1 MNPALRNRPGWKT
14 WLLTATLLPWI
25 TNTLMAAESGA
36 PGGDGPFQ
44 WLPFLAP
51 FHSVVLHL
59 PIGFVLMACIFE
71 LYAMK
76 RPGEEIRR
84 VLTLSHVFCILAA
97 VVTIVLGLLR
107 AVDGGYEEKALDL
120 HKWYG
125 VAVGFLAV
133 GTLVLHQLGFG
144 GGKEKKAMIVAYRLT
159 LAVNF
164 SVLAIAG
171 HLGGNLTYG
180 SEYLVAN
187 APNFVKEI
195 LDHDEGDDS
204 AGGATVAASS
214 EAESSAAAGPL
225 VHFNEKV
232 WPALEAKCVRCH
244 GKEKK
249 KGGYTL
255 TDKEIAFK
263 GGDSEIEAIVPFNPA
278 KSLLVETILLPEDD
292 DYVMPPEGKEP
303 LTQEEILAI
312 IQWVKDG
319 AAWSDKLP

>member
-1 MNPALRNRPGWKT
+1 MLPLLATAL
-14 WLLTATLLPWI
+14 LLI
-25 TNTLMAAESGA
+25 TTTGMASEAAASNDEG
-36 PGGDGPFQ
+36 GPFK
-44 WLPFLAP
+44 WFPFLAP

-59 PIGFVLMACIFE
+59 PIGFVLMCCIFE
-71 LYAMK
+71 VYAMK

-84 VLTLSHVFCILAA
+84 VISLALVFCILAS
-97 VVTIVLGLLR
+97 VVTIVLGLMR

-125 VAVGFLAV
+125 VAVGFLTVA
-133 GTLVLHQLGFG
+133 TLILHRAAFG
-144 GGKEKKAMIVAYRLT
+144 GENEKKSLVVGYRLT
-159 LAVNF
+159 LVVNF
-164 SVLAIAG
+164 MTLGIAG

-187 APNFVKEI
+187 APEFVKKI
-195 LDHDEGDDS
+195 LDRDGDDDAATPTS
-204 AGGATVAASS
+204 SDGSGGSDAVAAD
-214 EAESSAAAGPL
+214 GPMA
-225 VHFNEKV
+225 HFQEKV
-232 WPALEAKCVRCH
+232 WPALEAKCIRCH

-263 GGDSEIEAIVPFNPA
+263 GGDSEIEAIVPGNPA

-292 DYVMPPEGKEP
+292 EYVMPPEGKEP

-312 IQWVKDG
+312 VQWVKDG
-319 AAWSDKLP
+319 AVWPDKLP